1 MLPYDFEEKG
11 DEYMNKHYT
20 LFKYCPRIEGIVT
33 EGDVLFSPP
42 N

>member
-11 DEYMNKHYT
+11 EEYMNKHYP
-20 LFKYCPRIEGIVT
+20 LFKYCPIIEGIVT